1 MTRAG
6 GRPWVSM
13 ADLPLARAVI
23 FPGAE
28 GQNDMKRAA
37 EPLHN
42 FAARCPNGH
51 RPPQSLT
58 LSALRDPQVRF
69 HCRVCEESWTPDD
82 YEHDRALGFA
92 EASEGQFET
101 PLNAA

>member
-1 MTRAG
+1 M
-6 GRPWVSM
+6 
-13 ADLPLARAVI
+13 
-23 FPGAE
+23 
-28 GQNDMKRAA
+28 NRAA

-58 LSALRDPQVRF
+58 LAALRNPKVRF
-69 HCRVCEESWTPDD
+69 HCRVCEETWTPDCKD
-82 YEHDRALGFA
+82 HQRALTFA
-92 EASEGQFET
+92 EASEGLFET